1 MFLWDPTDDS
11 LGWWWSYPLSWGH
24 CSAVFQLSVVWFI
37 SMVLISF
44 SPQHAHILI
53 SSWCRSS
60 LKDSVHVMVLSW
72 AKWTF
77 VLPLYIF
84 VWTIT
89 TSSSPRHKWYW
100 GGLFYAPEF
109 SLANHWNQ
117 ATGEQNALQEKARTE
132 AGPSMARRGYHWPI
146 AIYGSGQTGVG
157 DKPWDTITR
166 LWPLWWEIPTT
177 GYGSTVLCQDVLSK
191 YIIYALE

>member
-1 MFLWDPTDDS
+1 MVNGFCDLLPGNLSRSYGIAMFLWDPTDDS
-11 LGWWWSYPLSWGH
+11 LGWSWSYPLSWGH
-24 CSAVFQLSVVWFI
+24 CVVWCGLVHQHGVDFI
-37 SMVLISF
+37 FAAM
-44 SPQHAHILI
+44 AHILS

-89 TSSSPRHKWYW
+89 TSSSPRHHKWCW

-109 SLANHWNQ
+109 SLVNHWNQ

-132 AGPSMARRGYHWPI
+132 ARPSMAMGISLAHHHLWKWTDWP
-146 AIYGSGQTGVG
+146 GG
-157 DKPWDTITR
+157 
-166 LWPLWWEIPTT
+166 
-177 GYGSTVLCQDVLSK
+177 
-191 YIIYALE
+191 

>member
-1 MFLWDPTDDS
+1 MEKWMNAAIAMFLWDPTDDS

-60 LKDSVHVMVLSW
+60 LKDSVHLMVLSW

-89 TSSSPRHKWYW
+89 TSSSPRHHKWCW
-100 GGLFYAPEF
+100 GDLKCTWVQLGE
-109 SLANHWNQ
+109 SLKSGDRGAECL
-117 ATGEQNALQEKARTE
+117 AREGEDRGGAKHGYGDIT
-132 AGPSMARRGYHWPI
+132 GPSP
-146 AIYGSGQTGVG
+146 
-157 DKPWDTITR
+157 
-166 LWPLWWEIPTT
+166 
-177 GYGSTVLCQDVLSK
+177 
-191 YIIYALE
+191 